1 MPIGN
6 GPDYYNGN
14 VPEEE
19 RQIKLQEKVEAWWGS
34 LDYDYKIELMENNYP
49 DEANMIEVDEMWN
62 GLDWNEKW
70 DIYRG
75 EKDEVIDY
83 D

>member
-6 GPDYYNGN
+6 GPDCYNGN
-14 VPEEE
+14 VPEED
-19 RQIKLQEKVEAWWGS
+19 RQIKLQEKVEAWWNS

>member
-1 MPIGN
+1 MVIGN
-6 GPDYYNGN
+6 GPDYYDGN
-14 VPEEE
+14 VPEEDK
-19 RQIKLQEKVEAWWGS
+19 QIKLQEKVEEWWCS
-34 LDYDYKIELMENNYP
+34 LAYDYKIELMENNYP
-49 DEANMIEVDEMWN
+49 DEANLIEVDEMWN